1 MNMNRLKKKYET
13 ELKPAMAKQ
22 FGIKNPM
29 AVPSVKK
36 IVVNIGVGKTLKD
49 PKFLEAIINDLRAIT
64 GQQPIKTLSRKA
76 IAGFKIR
83 ENQVVGV
90 TVTLRGRR
98 MYDFMDKLVS
108 SALPRVRDFRGI
120 SPKAF
125 DGRGNY
131 HIGLR
136 EQLMFPEIGEES
148 LEHTFGMEISI
159 VTNAGS
165 DDKGRALLQSMGFP
179 FAEEAHKE

>member
-1 MNMNRLKKKYET
+1 MNNRLKKKYDT
-13 ELKPAMAKQ
+13 ELKPALAKQ
-22 FGIKNPM
+22 FGIKNTM
-29 AVPSVKK
+29 AVPQIKK
-36 IVVNIGVGKTLKD
+36 VVVNIGVGKTLKD
-49 PKFLEAIINDLRAIT
+49 PKLLEAIINDIRTIT
-64 GQQPIKTLSRKA
+64 GQQPVKTVSRKA

-90 TVTLRGRR
+90 MVTLRGQR
-98 MYDFMDKLVS
+98 MYDFVDKLVS
-108 SALPRVRDFRGI
+108 SAFPRVRDFRGI
-120 SPKAF
+120 SPDAF

-131 HIGLR
+131 HVGLR

-179 FAEEAHKE
+179 FRQEAE

>member
-1 MNMNRLKKKYET
+1 MTNRLKKKYDT
-13 ELKPAMAKQ
+13 ELKPALAKQ
-22 FGIKNPM
+22 FGIENTM
-29 AVPSVKK
+29 AVPKLLKV
-36 IVVNIGVGKTLKD
+36 VVNVGVGKTLKD
-49 PKFLEAIINDLRAIT
+49 PKLLEAIIEDIRTIT
-64 GQQPIKTLSRKA
+64 GQAPVKTVSRKA

-90 TVTLRGRR
+90 MVTLRGQR
-98 MYDFMDKLVS
+98 MYDFVDKLVN

-120 SPKAF
+120 SPDAF

-131 HIGLR
+131 HVGLR

-159 VTNAGS
+159 VTNAGT
-165 DDKGRALLQSMGFP
+165 DDKGRALLHSMGFP
-179 FAEEAHKE
+179 FAQEEK

>member
-1 MNMNRLKKKYET
+1 MNNRLKKKYDT
-13 ELKPAMAKQ
+13 ELKPALAKQ
-22 FGIKNPM
+22 FGIKNTM
-29 AVPSVKK
+29 AVPKLMKV
-36 IVVNIGVGKTLKD
+36 VVNVGVGKTLKD
-49 PKFLEAIINDLRAIT
+49 PKFLEAIIDDIRTIT
-64 GQQPIKTLSRKA
+64 GQAPVKTMSRKA

-90 TVTLRGRR
+90 MVTLRGQR
-98 MYDFMDKLVS
+98 MYDFVDKLVN

-120 SPKAF
+120 SPDSF

-131 HIGLR
+131 HVGLR

-179 FAEEAHKE
+179 FAQEAH